1 MKENYRTIGKHCA
14 SLFHYKW
21 IAKKLLFELLSLSH
35 YFLFKSLQLYNII
48 TAKAFALNLL
58 RMSSVHWSHFQNLY
72 PSCYTWARLWGEG
85 VERESE
91 NEVIIGT
98 NSRWVFTVLFSL
110 YSDSL
115 SQKLW
120 KVKTRSYG
128 IEMEIFQRKSRF
140 PETSQSFLFVP
151 SSRAFL
157 VPTLLHKRETISWG
171 AKFDYFWRT
180 FILVHTFDRWEL
192 SRAPLV

>member
-1 MKENYRTIGKHCA
+1 MYLHSGAREYWILLWRRITEPLGNTVQAYFIA
-14 SLFHYKW
+14 SELQKNCCLNFFHY
-21 IAKKLLFELLSLSH
+21 L
-35 YFLFKSLQLYNII
+35 LFKSLQLYNII

-120 KVKTRSYG
+120 KVKIRSYG
-128 IEMEIFQRKSRF
+128 TEMEIFQRKSRF

-180 FILVHTFDRWEL
+180 FILVHT
-192 SRAPLV
+192 

>member
-1 MKENYRTIGKHCA
+1 MKENYRTIGKRCA
-14 SLFHYKW
+14 SLFHCKW

-35 YFLFKSLQLYNII
+35 YSLFKSLQPHYSLFKSLQLYNII

-120 KVKTRSYG
+120 KVKIRSYG
-128 IEMEIFQRKSRF
+128 IEMENFQRKSRF

-157 VPTLLHKRETISWG
+157 VPTFLHKRETISWG

-180 FILVHTFDRWEL
+180 FILVHT
-192 SRAPLV
+192 